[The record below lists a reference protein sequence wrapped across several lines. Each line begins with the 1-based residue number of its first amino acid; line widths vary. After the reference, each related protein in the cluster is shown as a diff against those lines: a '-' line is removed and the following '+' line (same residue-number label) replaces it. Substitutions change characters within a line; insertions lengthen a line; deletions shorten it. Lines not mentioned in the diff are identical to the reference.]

1 VLAVSVTAL
10 QTERLVLRPFRE
22 EDLDDLAALY
32 ADPEV
37 MRFLGE
43 GRAKTREQTRVLLE
57 RAIEQCRRHG
67 FGIWALRDRQ
77 DGRFVG
83 RARVAYL
90 HGLGDAELSYTL
102 ARRCWGRG
110 LATEAVREVLRH
122 ALAVLRLPRVL
133 GVAQVENIASQQV
146 MRKAGMTL
154 RGPYRDDGREALLY
168 AIENPAWASLPGQGV

>member
-1 VLAVSVTAL
+1 VVGVSVGAL

-32 ADPEV
+32 GDPLV

-43 GRAKTREQTRVLLE
+43 GRAKTREQTRELLR
-57 RAIEQCRRHG
+57 RAIEHWRRHG
-67 FGIWALRDRQ
+67 FGIWALLDRQ
-77 DGRFVG
+77 DDRFVG
-83 RARVAYL
+83 RAGVAHL
-90 HGLGDAELSYTL
+90 HDLGDAELSYTL

-133 GVAQVENIASQQV
+133 GVAQVDNIASQQV
-146 MRKAGMTL
+146 MRKVGMTL
-154 RGPYRDDGREALLY
+154 RGPYRDDGKPALLY
-168 AIENPAWASLPGQGV
+168 AIDNPACASLTGRGV